1 MAQVRKKLEK
11 ILVAKPVKDRN
22 KLQAQQEYYQRLKNS
37 GIAKKQTYS
46 LKPLSA
52 I

>member
-1 MAQVRKKLEK
+1 MTQVRKKLEK
-11 ILVAKPVKDRN
+11 VLAAKPVRDSD
-22 KLQAQQEYYQRLKNS
+22 KLQVQQAYYQRLRKA
-37 GIAKKQTYS
+37 GIAKKQAYK